1 MRTRCCRKV
10 NVAGGWR
17 CIRAKACESRCTT
30 GLWPRLRCCWL
41 EALTWPERARFDKR
55 SIPCPDSIF
64 KGNSIRRCRPSK
76 HQGTRHD
83 YPGNEAPATCC
94 FGHSGSGRNGVSLSL
109 SVGRHSFVFITPA
122 NYSACLGTG
131 IVAHIQW
138 DFRGAASGKSIFV
151 SAYNLGSQPAVVGS
165 GPLRGELDTG
175 EWVSDGTTFLLTDD
189 QNHVLAKRTVQTT
202 DCAKAPIWPDASS
215 VAIKLVV

>member
-1 MRTRCCRKV
+1 MITPAMKHLRLAV
-10 NVAGGWR
+10 LAILVVVAAASV
-17 CIRAKACESRCTT
+17 C
-30 GLWPRLRCCWL
+30 LYRL
-41 EALTWPERARFDKR
+41 
-55 SIPCPDSIF
+55 
-64 KGNSIRRCRPSK
+64 
-76 HQGTRHD
+76 
-83 YPGNEAPATCC
+83 
-94 FGHSGSGRNGVSLSL
+94 
-109 SVGRHSFVFITPA
+109 GRHSFVLITPA